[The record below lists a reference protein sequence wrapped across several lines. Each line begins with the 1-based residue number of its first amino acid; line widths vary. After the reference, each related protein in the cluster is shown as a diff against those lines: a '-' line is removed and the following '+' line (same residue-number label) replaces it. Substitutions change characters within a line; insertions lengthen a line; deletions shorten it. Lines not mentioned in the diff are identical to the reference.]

1 MLYLND
7 KMRILLSI
15 ALLSLGFT
23 SCVSKKKYNELF
35 LEKEKAESKTEKLNV
50 KLNKLQIYQQHLE
63 DSLNQRL

>member
-1 MLYLND
+1 
-7 KMRILLSI
+7 MRILLSI
-15 ALLSLGFT
+15 ALLSLSFT